1 MRTAEICPTCATYQ
15 NALCILYNG
24 LYLSNLD
31 IEPLDSIEEILGK
44 INDNVVPTN
53 GTGPSII
60 SGVYYAQQHLDTFNN
75 KLYSAKTL
83 GNGINDWDLIVKV
96 PFTGAPEYANNADAL
111 ANSLTIGDV
120 YRTGDLLKIVH

>member
-1 MRTAEICPTCATYQ
+1 MRTAAICPTCATYE

-31 IEPLDSIEEILGK
+31 VAPLDSLEVILGK
-44 INDNVVPTN
+44 INDNLIPTS

-60 SGVYYAQQHLDTFNN
+60 SGVYYGQQHFDTFDN
-75 KLYSAKTL
+75 KLYTAKTL
-83 GNGINDWDLIVKV
+83 GNGVNDWDLILKV
-96 PFTGAPEYANNADAL
+96 PFVGAPEYANNADAIAGGL
-111 ANSLTIGDV
+111 SIGKV